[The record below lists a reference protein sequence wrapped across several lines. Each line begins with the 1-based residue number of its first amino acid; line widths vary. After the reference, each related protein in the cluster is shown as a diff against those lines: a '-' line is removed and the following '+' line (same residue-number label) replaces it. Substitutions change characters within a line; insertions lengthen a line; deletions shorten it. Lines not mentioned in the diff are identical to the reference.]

1 MFRTSETVDGASQR
15 IAKTRFR
22 TYPVVN
28 EKEEVIGA
36 ISRYHLF
43 NYRKKQLILVDH
55 NEKEQSIHDLE
66 FAEIIEIVDHHRL
79 GGIETQSPI
88 SFVNQIVGSTRTI
101 VANLYEQHQI
111 EIPAQIAG
119 VLLAGLLSDTMNLN
133 RRPRPRLTASLRRS
147 WRRFPALTGRPC
159 PRSWSEPRIR

>member
-1 MFRTSETVDGASQR
+1 MTREVVVFRTSETVDGASQR

-88 SFVNQIVGSTRTI
+88 SFVNQIVGSTCTI
-101 VANLYEQHQI
+101 VANLYEQH
-111 EIPAQIAG
+111 
-119 VLLAGLLSDTMNLN
+119 
-133 RRPRPRLTASLRRS
+133 RLK
-147 WRRFPALTGRPC
+147 F
-159 PRSWSEPRIR
+159 PRSRRGSVSRAAFRHDEFKIADHDRD